1 MRAISLWQPWAS
13 AVAVGSKTMETRHW
27 ATKYRGQIVIH
38 AAKRRIID
46 ELMRFN
52 ASWNWVGALSPL
64 GAAFG
69 KGSKLDDL
77 LPFGALVA
85 VADLVDCRPTEDVR
99 LGEID
104 VKRYQPDDSS
114 QLYGWTERQMG
125 NFDLQRFAWTF
136 ENIMPLPE
144 PIPYKG
150 GQGFFNVPDELIAP
164 EIERGLGAYA

>member
-1 MRAISLWQPWAS
+1 MKAISLWQPWAS

-38 AAKRRIID
+38 AAKRRVID
-46 ELMRFN
+46 ELIGFN
-52 ASWNWVGALSPL
+52 SSWNWVGALKPI
-64 GAAFG
+64 GASFG
-69 KGSKLDDL
+69 NSGNFHDI

-104 VKRYQPDDSS
+104 VKRYQADDPG

-125 NFDLQRFAWTF
+125 NFDLQRFAWTL
-136 ENIMPLPE
+136 ENVLPLTD

-164 EIERGLGAYA
+164 VIEKNLGAYA